1 MKIYYGIPNKY
12 IDITNTVI
20 SRCKI
25 NEETIL
31 IPKNDIQ
38 RAFLFTDPS
47 FGVEKHIL
55 IELQGKYKLYDSDSE
70 VVIKLNSTNSNANKL
85 EEERLKE
92 LHSKLYFTGGDIKEE
107 YQEQIMALKFIPPT
121 AKVLELG
128 SNIGR
133 NSCIISMILEDSRN
147 LITLET
153 DPKSA
158 KILNEN
164 RIGNNFSFQI
174 INAALSKIPLFQKE
188 WTCLPQIPQG
198 AIGYTPVETIDYE
211 SIKKIFG
218 KTPDTL
224 VADCEGAL
232 FYIFAQFPELLDDVN
247 LIITENDYSF
257 IENKQFVDRCMIE
270 KGFKCIY
277 KHELEAPH
285 IRVCQNNFYET
296 WIK

>member
-70 VVIKLNSTNSNANKL
+70 VVIKLNSTNSQ
-85 EEERLKE
+85 EERLKE

-133 NSCIISMILEDSRN
+133 NSCIIS
-147 LITLET
+147 
-153 DPKSA
+153 
-158 KILNEN
+158 
-164 RIGNNFSFQI
+164 
-174 INAALSKIPLFQKE
+174 
-188 WTCLPQIPQG
+188 
-198 AIGYTPVETIDYE
+198 
-211 SIKKIFG
+211 
-218 KTPDTL
+218 
-224 VADCEGAL
+224 
-232 FYIFAQFPELLDDVN
+232 
-247 LIITENDYSF
+247 
-257 IENKQFVDRCMIE
+257 
-270 KGFKCIY
+270 
-277 KHELEAPH
+277 
-285 IRVCQNNFYET
+285 
-296 WIK
+296 